1 MIAGLFKII
10 ILFLVVY
17 FAIKLI
23 RFILLLMKTATV
35 NINNASKKNNSVD
48 EKIKK
53 KSDII
58 ELNKDQYRVD

>member
-1 MIAGLFKII
+1 MIASLFKII

-23 RFILLLMKTATV
+23 RFILLLVKTATV
-35 NINNASKKNNSVD
+35 NINNTSKNNDSVD
-48 EKIKK
+48 EKTRK
-53 KSDII
+53 KSDVI

>member
-1 MIAGLFKII
+1 MIASLIKII

-17 FAIKLI
+17 FVIKFI

-35 NINNASKKNNSVD
+35 NINNASRNNDTVD
-48 EKIKK
+48 EKKNMK
-53 KSDII
+53 PDVI